1 MAQAKQGDNV
11 RVHYTGTFTDGT
23 IFDSSVQREPLQF
36 ILGAGQLIPG
46 FEQAVIGM
54 QPGEARTVI
63 IVADD
68 AYGPRKDTLVFMVD
82 RNVMPAHV
90 NPAVGQRF
98 QIRQR
103 DGATMV
109 VMVTAVSESNITLDA
124 NHPLAGKD
132 LTFEIQL
139 LEIL

>member
-1 MAQAKQGDNV
+1 MAQAKQGDSV
-11 RVHYTGTFTDGT
+11 RVHYTGMFTDGT
-23 IFDSSVQREPLQF
+23 IFDSSVQREALQF
-36 ILGAGQLIPG
+36 TLGAGQLIPG

-54 QPGEARTVI
+54 QPGEAKTVI
-63 IVADD
+63 VLTDD
-68 AYGPRKDTLVFMVD
+68 AYGQRKDTLVFMVE
-82 RNVMPAHV
+82 RNVMPPQV

-103 DGATMV
+103 DGSTML
-109 VMVTAVSESNITLDA
+109 VTVAAVSDANVTLDA